1 LYKYMHYVCTYSAW
15 KQIISK
21 RVIHYDPAERMR
33 QFVTKKPMYSTVFT
47 KEQKKINAH
56 EIEIFGCRVNTQHRV
71 PLLFSMTF
79 RELPSCVA
87 VGQV

>member
-1 LYKYMHYVCTYSAW
+1 
-15 KQIISK
+15 
-21 RVIHYDPAERMR
+21 
-33 QFVTKKPMYSTVFT
+33 MYSTVFT